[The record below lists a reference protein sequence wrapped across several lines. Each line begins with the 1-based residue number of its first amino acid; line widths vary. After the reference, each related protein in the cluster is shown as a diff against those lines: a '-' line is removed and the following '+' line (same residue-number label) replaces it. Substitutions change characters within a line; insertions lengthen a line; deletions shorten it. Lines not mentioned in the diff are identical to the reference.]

1 MTSFLIVSLVFFI
14 LWLALIF
21 FSHETRR
28 EQIIMSVVGA
38 VMAPGIIAVVAE
50 DYRNIVSE
58 YAAAVGIEDFIFAF
72 SLFGIAAVLY
82 QAVLGKHLHKMRG
95 ERVQIKHP
103 VWHMLSHL
111 ILTLAIW
118 AFISLLLIYIF
129 NLASIMALIVGG
141 ALVGTYIIADR
152 HDLMFNALITG
163 LLLAVLVFLVE
174 QFFFVRLHPVDASH
188 FWQWDAVS
196 TFMIGG
202 VPTEELMW
210 AAVVGFTIGPMYEWL
225 KRYELK

>member
-1 MTSFLIVSLVFFI
+1 MTSFLIVSLVFFL
-14 LWLALIF
+14 LWLGLLF
-21 FSHETRR
+21 FSHNTRR

-38 VMAPGIIAVVAE
+38 IMAPGIISIVAE

-58 YAAAVGIEDFIFAF
+58 HATMVGIEDFIFAF

-95 ERVQIKHP
+95 QRVQIKHP
-103 VWHMLSHL
+103 VLHMISHL
-111 ILTLAIW
+111 ILVLAIW
-118 AFISLLLIYIF
+118 AFIALLLIYIF
-129 NLASIMALIVGG
+129 SLTSIMGLIVGG
-141 ALVGTYIIADR
+141 AFIGIYIIADR

-163 LLLAVLVFLVE
+163 LALALLVFLVE
-174 QFFFVRLHPVDASH
+174 QFFFVRLHPVDAMH

-202 VPTEELMW
+202 VPTEELVW